1 MKLSLSF
8 FLIALL
14 ISATLL
20 SIVYVANQSRNE
32 GSRENFYFGVMHG
45 SNSTTEAKLLIEKVK
60 DDANLFVLGSWDIN
74 INETSLNEVCN
85 YAVDAGM
92 SIIVYFDFLP
102 VATYP
107 WLPTWLETTKER
119 WGEKFLGIYL
129 HDEPGGNQIDTNQ
142 WQPGY
147 SAKIAMANAT
157 NYSDAAN
164 KFVTSI
170 PNSFSWQQL
179 KSINSELP
187 IVTSDYALYWFDYL
201 AGYDTIFVE
210 LGWNASTTQQ
220 IALCRGAANVQG
232 KDWGAII
239 TWTYSEQPYIAS
251 ALEIYHEMVTA
262 YSAGAEYVIV
272 FDFPKYPEDNK
283 YGILS
288 EDHFKAMK
296 VFWEYTQTFPR
307 EKYGQVE
314 GEVALVLPKD
324 YGWGTRR
331 TENFLEDRIWGF
343 WPEDEDTLII
353 GQNMNKLLSK
363 YALKLDIIYDDPQF
377 NYNEKY
383 SEIYFWNNTIS

>member
-1 MKLSLSF
+1 VKLALLV

-14 ISATLL
+14 VSAVLL
-20 SIVYVANQSRNE
+20 PIVYVHNQTDNE
-32 GSRENFYFGVMHG
+32 VSSEKIFFGVMHG
-45 SNSTTEAKLLIEKVK
+45 SNSTIEAKLLIDKVK
-60 DDANLFVLGSWDIN
+60 DYANLFVLGSWDIN
-74 INETSLNEVCN
+74 INETSLNEVGN

-102 VATYP
+102 VATFP

-119 WGEKFLGIYL
+119 WGEQFLGIYL

-142 WQPGY
+142 WQPGE
-147 SAKIAMANAT
+147 SARIAMANASD
-157 NYSDAAN
+157 YSDAAN
-164 KFVTSI
+164 KFATSI
-170 PNSFSWQQL
+170 PNSFSWQTL
-179 KSINSELP
+179 KSINNELP

-239 TWTYSEQPYIAS
+239 TWTYSEPPYIAS
-251 ALEIYHEMVTA
+251 ELEIYHEMVTA

-272 FDFPKYPEDNK
+272 FDFPKNPEDNV
-283 YGILS
+283 YGILD

-296 VFWEYTQTFPR
+296 LFWEYTQTFPR
-307 EKYGQVE
+307 ETYGQIE
-314 GEVALVLPKD
+314 GDAALVLPKD

-331 TENFLEDRIWGF
+331 SEIVVEDRIWGF
-343 WPEDEDTLII
+343 WPEDEDILII
-353 GQNMNKLLSK
+353 GENMNKLLSK
-363 YALKLDIIYDDPQF
+363 YGLKLDIIYDDPQF
-377 NYNEKY
+377 NYREKY
-383 SEIYFWNNTIS
+383 SEIYFWNVTAY